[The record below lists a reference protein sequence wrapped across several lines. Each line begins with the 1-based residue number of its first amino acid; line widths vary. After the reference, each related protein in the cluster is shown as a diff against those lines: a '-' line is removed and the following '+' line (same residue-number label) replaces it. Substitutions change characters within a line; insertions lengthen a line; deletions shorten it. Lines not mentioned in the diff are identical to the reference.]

1 MSAATM
7 TLIGLYNYDD
17 TIFDNLTVPESL
29 DKDTLVNN
37 ILLRSGDFECLYT
50 RPDFIKFAIG
60 VWSNKWQATM
70 EKWSEALAIDYEPL
84 QNYDRNESW
93 SDTKTGTQ
101 TDVQTGDQ
109 TNVRSGDQT
118 NVRSGNQTNTRS
130 GDQTN
135 VKTGNIKEQSD
146 GGNTNT
152 NEVSAF
158 DGGSSYTP
166 HDKQTFDTDQ
176 SNTTTYNSVQD
187 KLTFNNFEEKL
198 TFNNVQDKLT
208 FNSVQEKLTF
218 NSVQN
223 QRTDNLSDGHTGR
236 VYGNIGVTTSQQ
248 MLEAELKVRAWNI
261 YEHITDLFLT
271 EFVLPIY

>member
-7 TLIGLYNYDD
+7 TLIGLYNYDS

-37 ILLRSGDFECLYT
+37 ILLRSGEFEVLYT
-50 RPDFIKFAIG
+50 RPDFIKSAIG

-70 EKWSEALAIDYEPL
+70 EKWAEALAIDYEPL

-93 SDTKTGTQ
+93 TDTNTGTE
-101 TDVQTGDQ
+101 
-109 TNVRSGDQT
+109 TNVRSGDST
-118 NVRSGNQTNTRS
+118 NVR
-130 GDQTN
+130 
-135 VKTGNIKEQSD
+135 TGNVKEQSD

-158 DGGSSYTP
+158 DGGTGYTP

-187 KLTFNNFEEKL
+187 KLTYTNL
-198 TFNNVQDKLT
+198 QD
-208 FNSVQEKLTF
+208 
-218 NSVQN
+218 
-223 QRTDNLSDGHTGR
+223 QRTDNLSAGHTGR
-236 VYGNIGVTTSQQ
+236 IYGNIGVTTSQQ
-248 MLEAELKVRAWNI
+248 MLEAELKIRAWNI

-271 EFVLPIY
+271 EFIIPIY

>member
-7 TLIGLYNYDD
+7 TLIGLYNYDS
-17 TIFDNLTVPESL
+17 TIFDNLTVPDAL

-37 ILLRSGDFECLYT
+37 ILLRSGDFECIYPNPTFLSS
-50 RPDFIKFAIG
+50 AIG

-70 EKWSEALAIDYEPL
+70 EKWAEALNADYDPL
-84 QNYDRNESW
+84 QNYDRTETW
-93 SDTKTGTQ
+93 TDTKTGTQ
-101 TDVQTGDQ
+101 TDVQ
-109 TNVRSGDQT
+109 
-118 NVRSGNQTNTRS
+118 S

-135 VKTGNIKEQSD
+135 VKSGNVKDQSD
-146 GGNTNT
+146 GGNTNV

-158 DGGSSYTP
+158 DGGTAYTP

-176 SNTTTYNSVQD
+176 SNTTTYNNVQD
-187 KLTFNNFEEKL
+187 KLTFNN
-198 TFNNVQDKLT
+198 
-208 FNSVQEKLTF
+208 
-218 NSVQN
+218 VQN
-223 QRTDNLSDGHTGR
+223 QRTDNLTDGHTGH

-248 MLEAELKVRAWNI
+248 MLEAELKIRAWNI